1 MITGT
6 IVNTVAVVTG
16 SLVGVSFGNRIQT
29 ETKAAIVKALGLA
42 VLVLGMKMSFVDHDF
57 LLALIS
63 LVVGTGIGEFFD
75 IEMKLDKAGQ
85 FFQKKSGSKSNTFVL
100 GFITATVLF
109 CVGSMTIVGA
119 IKDGLNNDPSVL
131 YVKSLL
137 DGISSIILASTM
149 GIGVIFAAVFV
160 FLFQGALS
168 LLASKASF
176 LLHEEIYINGISLV
190 GGVIILGI
198 GLNMLE
204 LTKIKTAN
212 MLPALFLIPLIDFI
226 SVTFF

>member
-6 IVNTVAVVTG
+6 IVNTIAVTAG
-16 SLVGVSFGNRIQT
+16 SLIGITFGSRIK
-29 ETKAAIVKALGLA
+29 TKTKDAVVKALGLA
-42 VLVLGMKMSFVDHDF
+42 VLVLGMKMSFVNHDF
-57 LLALIS
+57 LPGLVS
-63 LVVGTGIGEFFD
+63 LVLGTGLGEFLD
-75 IEMKLDKAGQ
+75 IEMKLDKTGKYLQ
-85 FFQKKSGSKSNTFVL
+85 EKTGSNSGTFVL

-137 DGISSIILASTM
+137 DGISSIILASTL
-149 GIGVIFAAVFV
+149 GIGVIFSAIFVFV
-160 FLFQGALS
+160 YQGILS
-168 LLASKASF
+168 LLASKATF
-176 LLHEEIYINGISLV
+176 LLSEEVYVNGISLV
-190 GGVIILGI
+190 GGIIILGI

-212 MLPALFLIPLIDFI
+212 MLPALFIIPFIDFI
-226 SVTFF
+226 FKLF

>member
-6 IVNTVAVVTG
+6 VVNTIAVTAG
-16 SLVGVSFGNRIQT
+16 SIIGLTFGSRIK
-29 ETKAAIVKALGLA
+29 TKTKNAIVRALGLA

-63 LVVGTGIGEFFD
+63 LVIGTGVGEFFD
-75 IEMKLDKAGQ
+75 IEVKLDKIGQ
-85 FFQKKSGSKSNTFVL
+85 YFQKKTGSNSSTFVL
-100 GFITATVLF
+100 GFISATVLF

-119 IKDGLNNDPSVL
+119 IKDGLNNDPSIL

-137 DGISSIILASTM
+137 DGISSIILTSTL
-149 GIGVIFAAVFV
+149 GIGVIFSAIFV
-160 FLFQGALS
+160 FIYQGLLS
-168 LLASKASF
+168 LLASKAAF
-176 LLHEEIYINGISLV
+176 LLTEEIYVNGISLV
-190 GGVIILGI
+190 GGIIILGI

-212 MLPALFLIPLIDFI
+212 MLPALFLIPLIDYFYL
-226 SVTFF
+226 TFF

>member
-6 IVNTVAVVTG
+6 IVNTIAVTAG
-16 SLVGVSFGNRIQT
+16 SIIGITFGSRIK
-29 ETKAAIVKALGLA
+29 TKTKDAVVKALGLA
-42 VLVLGMKMSFVDHDF
+42 VLVLGMKMSFVNHDF
-57 LLALIS
+57 LPGLIS
-63 LVVGTGIGEFFD
+63 IVLGTGLGEFFD
-75 IEMKLDKAGQ
+75 IEMKLDKTGKYLQ
-85 FFQKKSGSKSNTFVL
+85 EKTGSNSSTFVL

-137 DGISSIILASTM
+137 DGISSIILASTL
-149 GIGVIFAAVFV
+149 GIGVIFSAIFVFV
-160 FLFQGALS
+160 YQGLLS
-168 LLASKASF
+168 LLASKATF
-176 LLHEEIYINGISLV
+176 LLSEEVYVNGISLV
-190 GGVIILGI
+190 GGIIILGI

-212 MLPALFLIPLIDFI
+212 MLPALFIIPFIDFI
-226 SVTFF
+226 FKLF